1 MASKSGGRIE
11 PGDQGIWATCVKGK
25 EGKATEEL
33 RSLLE
38 EVSIIFQLQT
48 SVDLC

>member
-1 MASKSGGRIE
+1 MATKSGGRIE

-33 RSLLE
+33 RDLLE
-38 EVSIIFQLQT
+38 EVSYCPWAP
-48 SVDLC
+48 DLFRLR